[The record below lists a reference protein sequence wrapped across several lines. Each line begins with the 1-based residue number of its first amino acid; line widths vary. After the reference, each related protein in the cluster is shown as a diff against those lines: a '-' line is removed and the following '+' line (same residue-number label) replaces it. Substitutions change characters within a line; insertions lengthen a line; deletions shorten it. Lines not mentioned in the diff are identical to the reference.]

1 MVLKSSTQWENL
13 FCVTKLSNKFNNE
26 FIQKKKDSESSD
38 NCGKERK
45 TKITI
50 PKKGTILSK

>member
-1 MVLKSSTQWENL
+1 M
-13 FCVTKLSNKFNNE
+13 TKLSNKFNNE